1 MSRTGTRAHF
11 ACYVSLDDAWQ
22 RAERDLDVE
31 ESMLERMEE
40 SRPRPWALLPL
51 RLIVGYGFMAHGL
64 AKWNRGPA
72 NFGKLLHVIGVPLP
86 VPTAWLVTLLELF
99 GGLALMAGVLVALVS
114 IPLIVSMLVA
124 MFTVHLRYGFSSI
137 NTIGLTASGPVFGPP
152 GYEIDLL
159 YIACLIALAVLGPG
173 PLSVSGWLRDRG
185 WQRYQRASSRLARNT
200 LV

>member
-1 MSRTGTRAHF
+1 M
-11 ACYVSLDDAWQ
+11 
-22 RAERDLDVE
+22 VE
-31 ESMLERMEE
+31 MRREIA
-40 SRPRPWALLPL
+40 PRRWALLPL
-51 RLIVGYGFMAHGL
+51 RAVVGYGFLAHGL

-72 NFGKLLHVIGVPLP
+72 NFGKLLHVLGVPAP
-86 VPTAWLVTLLELF
+86 VPTAWLVTLLEIL
-99 GGLALMAGVLVALVS
+99 GGLAILAGVLVALMS

-137 NTIGLTASGPVFGPP
+137 NTIGLTPSGPVFGPP

-173 PLSVSGWLRDRG
+173 PLSLGDWLRA
-185 WQRYQRASSRLARNT
+185 RAWHDGAFSRFARKT